1 MKKSFRTIISF
12 VSVALILVSFSS
24 CTLIEAMKNGALQAE
39 ETVIHNSPEADKI
52 VAEFN
57 GYLENSK
64 NTAIKIT
71 ESVSYSAGTPNVTKD
86 GEEAG
91 ILDAAAK
98 QIKTF
103 IMSANPGATSTEITK
118 DSTDN
123 LLNKLDEAAVL
134 KFDFSRNIAT
144 ENVTNEKSENVVDES
159 NNPVTE
165 TRISDNI
172 LHLTFNYFDYVP
184 VTVQET
190 TEADKTTEVADET
203 TAEAE
208 TETETEAATEAETD
222 TEAATEA
229 EAESETEAVEETTL
243 IIADAATIE
252 SVFGT
257 NKDKQLVLAN
267 FDNIKDYI
275 IVKDYTITY
284 NNCVVTADADLSTNT
299 LSFVRFQ
306 KNMTV
311 TATVEGVGALAAY
324 GEMEI
329 VFDLTMNTNYEFTY
343 AEAEED
349 GADTADTTAEETTA
363 QADDEETTLT
373 EETTVAADETTAAEE
388 ETTSEQAA
396 TEESTQA

>member
-24 CTLIEAMKNGALQAE
+24 CTLIEAMKNGAIQAGD
-39 ETVIHNSPEADKI
+39 TTIYDSPEAEKV

-64 NTAIKIT
+64 NLAVKIT
-71 ESVSYSAGTPNVTKD
+71 ENVSYSAGNPDVFKA

-103 IMSANPGATSTEITK
+103 IMSANPGSTSKEVTK
-118 DSTDN
+118 DDKDN
-123 LLNKLDEAAVL
+123 LLNKIDEAAIL
-134 KFDFSRNIAT
+134 KFDFTRNVAT
-144 ENVTNEKSENVVDES
+144 ENVTNEKSENITDES

-184 VTVQET
+184 VTDAAPSVEADTAESETATEET
-190 TEADKTTEVADET
+190 TAAEET

-208 TETETEAATEAETD
+208 ASEATTAED
-222 TEAATEA
+222 TTAA
-229 EAESETEAVEETTL
+229 EETTL
-243 IIADAATIE
+243 IIADTATIE

-267 FDNIKDYI
+267 FDCIKEYI
-275 IVKDYTITY
+275 VVKDYEITY
-284 NNCVVTADADLSTNT
+284 NNCVITSDANIETGT
-299 LSFVRFQ
+299 LSFVNFQ

-311 TATVEGVGALAAY
+311 KATVEGVGALASY
-324 GEMEI
+324 GEMEV
-329 VFDLTMNTNYEFTY
+329 VFDITMNTNYEFTY
-343 AEAEED
+343 EEADDTDTED
-349 GADTADTTAEETTA
+349 QTQDTNETTS
-363 QADDEETTLT
+363 QVNEESTSLT
-373 EETTVAADETTAAEE
+373 EETTEAVEETTAAEE
-388 ETTSEQAA
+388 TSSEQTEQTTAA
-396 TEESTQA
+396 